1 VAPRARHGSDEPAS
15 YPRRTVPLEGQW
27 RRSNTPLRQL
37 TPRERAVALVGFAVI
52 AIAVIVLIVV
62 TAGNSRPPP
71 AAGCIRAMV
80 PGVMGAT
87 ELNLCG
93 DRAKRECARHV
104 GRSDPGSRSIEASC
118 RDAGLLKPA

>member
-1 VAPRARHGSDEPAS
+1 MASAGRHRTDEPAS

-37 TPRERAVALVGFAVI
+37 TPRERAVAIAGFVVV
-52 AIAVIVLIVV
+52 AIAVIALVV
-62 TAGNSRPPP
+62 ATAGNSRPAP

-93 DRAKRECARHV
+93 DRAKRECSRHV

-118 RDAGLLKPA
+118 SDAGLLKPA